1 MYKVNRN
8 ASGTAWLLL
17 AALLAICPPTPA
29 AEDPAIAAAQ
39 RFLEQQSR
47 ELGGKARVEIYPPGA
62 RFAHCTDPRVF
73 FPGNGQRRWGRV
85 TVGVRCGDGAGEVRY
100 LQARVSVSVRYWVTA
115 RALDSDAV
123 IDTAMFEARRGD
135 LGELPREVIRDLE
148 SVRGQ
153 VTARPLAKGTI
164 LQQALLRTPP
174 LVERRQAVSVEA
186 SGSGF
191 RIARQGRAL
200 DAGARGERV
209 RVRMPDRQTLSG
221 TVVGPGRVAVNW

>member
-1 MYKVNRN
+1 MNRVER
-8 ASGTAWLLL
+8 SGSGAVWLLL
-17 AALLAICPPTPA
+17 AALLVFCAPAPA
-29 AEDPAIAAAQ
+29 AEDPAVAAAQ

-47 ELGGKARVEIYPPGA
+47 GLGGDAHVEVYPSGA
-62 RFAHCTDPRVF
+62 RFGHCAEPRAF

-115 RALDSDAV
+115 RAVDSDTP
-123 IDTAMFEARRGD
+123 IDASMLEARQGD
-135 LGELPREVIRDLE
+135 LGELPREVVRDLE
-148 SVRGQ
+148 SIRGQ
-153 VTARPLAKGTI
+153 VTGRPLAKGTV

-174 LVERRQAVSVEA
+174 LVERRQPVSVEA
-186 SGSGF
+186 TGSGF